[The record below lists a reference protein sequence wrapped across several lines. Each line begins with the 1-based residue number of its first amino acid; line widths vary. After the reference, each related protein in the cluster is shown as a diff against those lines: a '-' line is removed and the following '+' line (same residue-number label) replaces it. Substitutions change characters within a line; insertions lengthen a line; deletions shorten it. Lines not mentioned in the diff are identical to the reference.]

1 MSDKYEIEKRLS
13 QLESDV
19 RQLRQL
25 LKPQPMTDNVSVSEG
40 DAHIAIVKDVLAQQ
54 LGNPEQKR
62 KPGRPR
68 NEATNRSD

>member
-1 MSDKYEIEKRLS
+1 MTSQYELEKRIS

-25 LKPQPMTDNVSVSEG
+25 LKTSAPGDNE
-40 DAHIAIVKDVLAQQ
+40 VK
-54 LGNPEQKR
+54 PEQKR

-68 NEATNRSD
+68 NEQATNRSD